1 LVWFDPDG
9 VRQQVE
15 EIIMRNLGLRAGWL
29 SETSSLMEEIGADS
43 LDIVELILELEEKFE
58 IGLPDEK
65 VQGIKTVDDL
75 IDFIVRQ
82 IGERRAED

>member
-1 LVWFDPDG
+1 
-9 VRQQVE
+9 
-15 EIIMRNLGLRAGWL
+15 MRNLGLRAGWL